1 MRRSRGRPDMPDTII
16 GQPIDRIDGKAKVTG
31 AARYAGD
38 MRADHPAFGVIV
50 TSTIGRGTITKID
63 IKEAQKAPGVVLAM
77 SHENA
82 PAQAPFKREG
92 EDRHGRPKPQL
103 AESRIHYHGEPVALV
118 VADTF
123 EQATAAARLVKVVYQ
138 AEAGLYDLEASRK
151 FAYPPASMVAGK
163 ADSSVGDFDKG
174 FAEGTAQV
182 YAAYTTPYQ
191 SHNPM
196 ELVASLAQW
205 DGDKLTVYCAAQ
217 LVESAHHSI
226 ASTLRIPLENLEVV
240 SEFIGGGFGGKLPIF
255 ADAILAA
262 LAARQL
268 KRPVKVTLTRQQMFS
283 VTTHRA
289 ATIQR
294 VRLAAARDGKLT
306 AVSHEVWS
314 QSARMDEY
322 TEAAASSTRAMYA
335 APNRLTSHRVVPL
348 DLPVSD
354 SMRAPGD
361 AVGQLALEQA
371 MDELAYKL
379 DLDPIELRLRN
390 EPAEDP
396 EKHVPF
402 STRALIPC
410 LQKGAE
416 QFGWEKRPRLPG
428 TLKDGQWLIG
438 LGMAA
443 AIRPNFRRKATA
455 KVRTDENRR
464 VTVEMDM
471 TDIGTGSYTIFA
483 QVAADTLGMPLD
495 QVTVKLGHSS
505 YPQTSGSGG
514 SFGAASCASA
524 LREACL
530 ELKKK
535 LEAGQ
540 GPGNLQ
546 AEAKAEPG
554 EEFKKFSQH
563 SYGAHFVE
571 GGLDATTSGVRVR
584 RMLGVFDGG
593 RIFNPKTA
601 RSQLIGGM
609 IWGIGSALHENAVVD
624 PRSGSFVNHDL
635 AGYHVPVHADVPAVE
650 AFMLAGFDD
659 KSNPLGSKGV
669 GELGICAAGAA
680 VANAVYNACGVR
692 VRDYP
697 ITPDKVLN
705 GFLRPSLAQ
714 QR

>member
-1 MRRSRGRPDMPDTII
+1 MPDTVL
-16 GQPIDRIDGKAKVTG
+16 GQPLDRIDGKAKVTG

-38 MRADHPAFGVIV
+38 MRAEHPAFGVII
-50 TSTIGRGTITKID
+50 TSTIGRGTIAKVD
-63 IKEAQKAPGVVLAM
+63 LKEAQQAPGVLLVM

-82 PAQAPFKREG
+82 PAQAPFKQEG

-103 AESRIHYHGEPVALV
+103 AEARVHYHGEPVALV

-123 EQATAAARLVKVVYQ
+123 EQATAASQLVKVSYQ
-138 AEAGLYDLEASRK
+138 TEAGLYDLESSRRL
-151 FAYPPASMVAGK
+151 AYPPKALAAGK
-163 ADSSVGDFDKG
+163 ADSRIGDFDRG
-174 FAEGTAQV
+174 FSEGTAKIDV
-182 YAAYTTPYQ
+182 TYTTPYQ

-196 ELVASLAQW
+196 EPHASLAVW
-205 DGDKLTVYCAAQ
+205 SGDNLTIYCAAQ
-217 LVESAHHSI
+217 LVDSAHHSI
-226 ASTLRIPLENLEVV
+226 ASTLKIPLENVEVV

-306 AVSHEVWS
+306 AIAHEVWS
-314 QSARMDEY
+314 QSARIDEY
-322 TEAAASSTRAMYA
+322 AESAAASTRAMYS
-335 APNRLTSHRVVPL
+335 APNRLTSHRVVAL
-348 DLPVSD
+348 DMPVSD

-379 DLDPIELRLRN
+379 DLDPVELRLRN
-390 EPAEDP
+390 EPSEDP
-396 EKHVPF
+396 EKHVPY
-402 STRALIPC
+402 STRSLIAC

-416 QFGWEKRPRLPG
+416 QFGWEQRPRVPG
-428 TLKDGQWLIG
+428 TLKDGQWLVG
-438 LGMAA
+438 FGMSA
-443 AIRPNFRRKATA
+443 AIRPNLRRKATA

-483 QVAADTLGMPLD
+483 QVAADTLELPID

-505 YPQTSGSGG
+505 YPQTPGSGG

-535 LEAGQ
+535 LDAGQ

-554 EEFKKFSQH
+554 EEFKKFSQF
-563 SYGAHFVE
+563 SYGAHFTEV
-571 GGLDATTSGVRVR
+571 GVDATTGEVRLR
-584 RMLGVFDGG
+584 RMLGVFDAG

-609 IWGIGSALHENAVVD
+609 IWGVGSALHEQAVVD
-624 PRSGSFVNHDL
+624 LRFGSFVNHDL
-635 AGYHVPVHADVPAVE
+635 AGYHVPVHADIPAVE
-650 AFMLAGFDD
+650 AIMLAGFDD

-697 ITPDKVLN
+697 ITPDKILN

>member
-1 MRRSRGRPDMPDTII
+1 MPDTII
-16 GQPIDRIDGKAKVTG
+16 GQPIDRVDGKAKVTG

-38 MRADHPAFGVIV
+38 RRAEHPAYGVIV
-50 TSTIGRGTITKID
+50 TSTIGRGTITKVD
-63 IKEAQKAPGVVLAM
+63 IKEVQQAPGVVLVM

-82 PAQAPFKREG
+82 PAQAPFKQEG

-103 AESRIHYHGEPVALV
+103 AEARIHFHGEPVALV
-118 VADTF
+118 VADTL
-123 EQATAAARLVKVVYQ
+123 EQATAAARLVKVTYQ
-138 AEAGLYDLEASRK
+138 TEVGLYDLESNRK
-151 FAYPPASMVAGK
+151 LAYPPKGGASGK
-163 ADSSVGDFDKG
+163 ADSKLGDFARG
-174 FAEGTAQV
+174 YAEGAVKIDAT
-182 YAAYTTPYQ
+182 YTTPYQ
-191 SHNPM
+191 SHNPI
-196 ELVASLAQW
+196 EPHASLAQW
-205 DGDKLTVYCAAQ
+205 DGDRLTIHCSAQ
-217 LVESAHHSI
+217 LVDSAHHSI
-226 ASTLRIPLENLEVV
+226 ASTLRVPLENVEVV
-240 SEFIGGGFGGKLPIF
+240 SEFIGGGFGGKLPIY

-294 VRLAAARDGKLT
+294 VRLAAGRDGKLT
-306 AVSHEVWS
+306 AISHEVWS

-322 TEAAASSTRAMYA
+322 PENAAASTRAMYA
-335 APNRLTSHRVVPL
+335 APNRLTTHRVVPL
-348 DLPVSD
+348 DLPVAD

-371 MDELAYKL
+371 MDELAYEL
-379 DLDPIELRLRN
+379 DLDPLELRLRN
-390 EPAEDP
+390 EPTEDP

-402 STRALIPC
+402 STRSLIAC
-410 LQKGAE
+410 LQKGGE
-416 QFGWEKRPRLPG
+416 EFGWANRPKVPG

-438 LGMAA
+438 LGMTA
-443 AIRPNFRRKATA
+443 AIRPNLRRKATA
-455 KVRTDENRR
+455 KVRMDENRR

-483 QVAADTLGMPLD
+483 QVAADTLDLPVE

-505 YPQTSGSGG
+505 YPQTPGSGG
-514 SFGAASCASA
+514 SFGAASCGAA
-524 LREACL
+524 LREACI

-546 AEAKAEPG
+546 AEAKSEPG
-554 EEFKKFSQH
+554 EEFKKFSQY
-563 SYGAHFVE
+563 SYGAHFAEVAI
-571 GGLDATTSGVRVR
+571 DATTGEVRLR
-584 RMLGVFDGG
+584 RMLGVFDAG

-609 IWGIGSALHENAVVD
+609 IWGVGSALHEQAVVD
-624 PRSGSFVNHDL
+624 LRYGSFVNHDL
-635 AGYHVPVHADVPAVE
+635 AGYHVPVHADIPAIE
-650 AFMLAGFDD
+650 AIMLPGFDD
-659 KSNPLGSKGV
+659 KSNALGTKGV
-669 GELGICAAGAA
+669 GELGICGAGAA
-680 VANAVYNACGVR
+680 VANAIYNACGVR

-697 ITPDKVLN
+697 ITPDKI
-705 GFLRPSLAQ
+705 LRGMMRPANLAQ

>member
-1 MRRSRGRPDMPDTII
+1 MPDSVI

-38 MRADHPAFGVIV
+38 MRAEHPAYGVIV
-50 TSTIGRGTITKID
+50 TSTIGRGTITKVD
-63 IKEAQKAPGVVLAM
+63 AKEAQQAPGVLLVM

-82 PAQAPFKREG
+82 PAQAPFKQEG
-92 EDRHGRPKPQL
+92 EDRHARPKPQL
-103 AESRIHYHGEPVALV
+103 SGTRVHYYGQPVALV
-118 VADTF
+118 VADSF
-123 EQATAAARLVKVVYQ
+123 EQATAAARLVKVSYQ
-138 AEAGLYDLEASRK
+138 SEAGLYDFAAGRK
-151 FAYPPASMVAGK
+151 LAYPPRTMTAGK
-163 ADSSVGDFDKG
+163 PDSKVGDVERG
-174 FAEGTAQV
+174 LPEGAAQV
-182 YAAYTTPYQ
+182 DATYTTPYQ

-196 ELVASLAQW
+196 EPPASLAVW
-205 DGDKLTVYCAAQ
+205 NGDRLTVHCAAQ
-217 LVESAHHSI
+217 LVEAAHQSI
-226 ASTLRIPLENLEVV
+226 AATLKIPPENVEVV
-240 SEFIGGGFGGKLPIF
+240 SEFIGGGFGGKLSIY

-268 KRPVKVTLTRQQMFS
+268 KRPVKVTLTRQQMFA

-294 VRLAAARDGKLT
+294 VRLAAERDGKLT
-306 AVSHEVWS
+306 AIAHEVWS
-314 QSARMDEY
+314 QSARFDEY
-322 TEAAASSTRAMYA
+322 VEGAAASTRAMYA
-335 APNRLTSHRVVPL
+335 AANRLTSHRVVPL
-348 DLPVSD
+348 DLPVAD

-371 MDELAYKL
+371 LDEVAYKL

-390 EPAEDP
+390 EPLEDP

-402 STRALIPC
+402 STRALVSC

-416 QFGWEKRPRLPG
+416 EFGWAQRPRVPG
-428 TLKDGQWLIG
+428 LVKDGHWLIG
-438 LGMAA
+438 FGMSA
-443 AIRPNFRRKATA
+443 AIRPNLRRPATA
-455 KVRTDENRR
+455 RVRTDQDRK

-483 QVAADTLGMPLD
+483 QVAADTLDLPID
-495 QVTVKLGHSS
+495 KVTVKLGHSS
-505 YPQTSGSGG
+505 YPDTPGSGG
-514 SFGAASCASA
+514 SFGAASCCSA

-530 ELKKK
+530 ALKKK

-546 AEAKAEPG
+546 AEAKAAPG
-554 EEFKKFSQH
+554 EEFKKFSQY
-563 SYGAHFVE
+563 SYGAHFAEV
-571 GGLDATTSGVRVR
+571 GVDATTGEVRLR
-584 RMLGVFDGG
+584 RMLGVFDAG
-593 RIFNPKTA
+593 RILNPKTA

-609 IWGIGSALHENAVVD
+609 IWGVGSALHENAVLD
-624 PRSGSFVNHDL
+624 PRFGSFVNHDL
-635 AGYHVPVHADVPAVE
+635 AGYHVPVHADIPATVD
-650 AFMLAGFDD
+650 AIMLAGFDD

-680 VANAVYNACGVR
+680 VANAIYNACGVR

-705 GFLRPSLAQ
+705 GLMRPANVAQ

>member
-1 MRRSRGRPDMPDTII
+1 MADTLI
-16 GQPIDRIDGKAKVTG
+16 GQPVDRIDGKAKVTG
-31 AARYAGD
+31 AARYSGD
-38 MRADHPAFGVIV
+38 VRADHPAFGVIV
-50 TSTIGRGTITKID
+50 TSTTGRGAITKVD
-63 IKEAQKAPGVVLAM
+63 IKEAQQAPGVVLVM

-82 PAQAPFKREG
+82 PAQAPFKHEG

-103 AESRIHYHGEPVALV
+103 AEARIHFHGEPVALV

-123 EQATAAARLVKVVYQ
+123 EQATAAARLVKISYQ
-138 AEAGLYDLEASRK
+138 TEVGLYDLESNRRL
-151 FAYPPASMVAGK
+151 AYPPSGMVSGK
-163 ADSSVGDFDKG
+163 ADSRLGDVDRG
-174 FAEGTAQV
+174 LREGAAQIDTT
-182 YAAYTTPYQ
+182 YTTPYQ

-196 ELVASLAQW
+196 EPPASLAQW
-205 DGDKLTVYCAAQ
+205 DGDRLTIHCAAQ
-217 LVESAHHSI
+217 LVDSAHRSI
-226 ASTLRIPLENLEVV
+226 ASTLRIPLENVEVV
-240 SEFIGGGFGGKLPIF
+240 SEFIGGGFGGKLPIY

-268 KRPVKVTLTRQQMFS
+268 KRPVKVTLTRRQMFA

-306 AVSHEVWS
+306 AIAHEVWS

-322 TEAAASSTRAMYA
+322 AETAAASTRAMYA
-335 APNRLTSHRVVPL
+335 APNRLTTHRVVAL

-390 EPAEDP
+390 EPDEDP

-402 STRALIPC
+402 STRSLVAC

-416 QFGWEKRPRLPG
+416 AFGWQHRPRIPG
-428 TLKDGQWLIG
+428 MVKDGQWLIG
-438 LGMAA
+438 LGLSA
-443 AIRPNFRRKATA
+443 AIRPNLRRPATA
-455 KVRTDENRR
+455 RVRMDENRR
-464 VTVEMDM
+464 LTVEMDM

-483 QVAADTLGMPLD
+483 QVAADTLDLPLE

-505 YPQTSGSGG
+505 YPRTPGSGG

-524 LREACL
+524 VREACL
-530 ELKKK
+530 ELKKT
-535 LEAGQ
+535 LGSGQ

-546 AEAKAEPG
+546 AEAKSAPG

-571 GGLDATTSGVRVR
+571 VGVDATTGEVRLR

-593 RIFNPKTA
+593 RILNAKTA

-609 IWGIGSALHENAVVD
+609 IWGVGSALHEQAVVD
-624 PRSGSFVNHDL
+624 PRFGSFVNHDL
-635 AGYHVPVHADVPAVE
+635 ASYHVPVHADIPAVD
-650 AFMLAGFDD
+650 AIMLAGFDD
-659 KSNPLGSKGV
+659 KSSPLGSKGV

-697 ITPDKVLN
+697 ITPDKIL
-705 GFLRPSLAQ
+705 GGLLRPNLAQ

>member
-1 MRRSRGRPDMPDTII
+1 MSDTII

-38 MRADHPAFGVIV
+38 RRAEHPAFGVIV
-50 TSTIGRGTITKID
+50 TSTIGRGAITKVD
-63 IKEAQKAPGVVLAM
+63 IKEAQQAPGVVLVM

-82 PAQAPFKREG
+82 PAQAPFKQDS
-92 EDRHGRPKPQL
+92 EDRHGRAKPQL
-103 AESRIHYHGEPVALV
+103 AEARVHFHGEPVALV
-118 VADTF
+118 VADSF
-123 EQATAAARLVKVVYQ
+123 EQATAAARLVRVSYQ
-138 AEAGLYDLEASRK
+138 SEVGLYDLSSNRRL
-151 FAYPPASMVAGK
+151 AYAPSKMVSGK
-163 ADSSVGDFDKG
+163 ADSTLGDFDRG
-174 FAEGTAQV
+174 FAEGTAQID
-182 YAAYTTPYQ
+182 ATYTTPYQ

-196 ELVASLAQW
+196 EPPASLAQW
-205 DGDKLTVYCAAQ
+205 EGDKLTIWCAAQ
-217 LVESAHHSI
+217 LVDSAHHSI
-226 ASTLRIPLENLEVV
+226 ASTLKIPLEDVEVV
-240 SEFIGGGFGGKLPIF
+240 SEFVGGGFGGKLPIY

-268 KRPVKVTLTRQQMFS
+268 KRPVKVTMTRQQMFGA
-283 VTTHRA
+283 TTHRA

-294 VRLAAARDGKLT
+294 VRLAASKDGTLT
-306 AVSHEVWS
+306 AIAHEVWS

-379 DLDPIELRLRN
+379 DLDPVELRLRN
-390 EPAEDP
+390 EPGEDP

-402 STRALIPC
+402 STRELVAC
-410 LQKGAE
+410 LQAGAE
-416 QFGWEKRPRLPG
+416 KFGWEQRPRIPG

-438 LGMAA
+438 LGMSA
-443 AIRPNFRRKATA
+443 AIRGNLRRPATA
-455 KVRTDENRR
+455 RVRMDENKRLA
-464 VTVEMDM
+464 VEMDM

-483 QVAADTLGMPLD
+483 QVAADTLDLPLEA
-495 QVTVKLGHSS
+495 VTVKLGHSS
-505 YPQTSGSGG
+505 FPKTPGSGG
-514 SFGAASCASA
+514 SFGAASCCSA

-530 ELKKK
+530 ALKKK
-535 LEAGQ
+535 LDAGQ

-554 EEFKKFSQH
+554 EEFRKFSQH

-571 GGLDATTSGVRVR
+571 VGVDATTGEVRLR

-609 IWGIGSALHENAVVD
+609 IWGVGSALHEQAVVD
-624 PRSGSFVNHDL
+624 PRVGSFVNHDL
-635 AGYHVPVHADVPAVE
+635 AGYHVPVHADIPAVE
-650 AFMLAGFDD
+650 AIMLAGFDD

-680 VANAVYNACGVR
+680 VANAIYNACGVR

-697 ITPDKVLN
+697 ITPDKILS
-705 GFLRPSLAQ
+705 GFLRPNLAQ

>member
-1 MRRSRGRPDMPDTII
+1 MPDTII
-16 GQPIDRIDGKAKVTG
+16 GQPIDRVDGKAKVTG
-31 AARYAGD
+31 SARYAGD
-38 MRADHPAFGVIV
+38 RRAEHPAYGVIV
-50 TSTIGRGTITKID
+50 TSTIGRGTMTKVD
-63 IKEAQKAPGVVLAM
+63 IKEAQQAPGVLLVM

-82 PAQAPFKREG
+82 PAQAPFKQEG

-103 AESRIHYHGEPVALV
+103 VEARIHFHGEPVALV

-123 EQATAAARLVKVVYQ
+123 EQATAAARLVKVSYQ
-138 AEAGLYDLEASRK
+138 TEAGLYDLQSSRK
-151 FAYPPASMVAGK
+151 LAYPPKGGPGGGK
-163 ADSSVGDFDKG
+163 ADSRLGDFDRG
-174 FAEGTAQV
+174 YAEGAVKIDAT
-182 YAAYTTPYQ
+182 YTTPYQ

-196 ELVASLAQW
+196 EPPASLAVW
-205 DGDKLTVYCAAQ
+205 SGDQLTIHCAAQ
-217 LVESAHHSI
+217 LVDSAHHSI
-226 ASTLRIPLENLEVV
+226 ASTLRIPLENVEVI
-240 SEFIGGGFGGKLPIF
+240 SEFIGGGFGGKLPIY
-255 ADAILAA
+255 ADVILAA

-306 AVSHEVWS
+306 AIAHEVWS

-322 TEAAASSTRAMYA
+322 PENAASSTRSMYA
-335 APNRLTSHRVVPL
+335 APNRLTTHRVVPL
-348 DLPVSD
+348 DLPVAD

-371 MDELAYKL
+371 MDELAYQL
-379 DLDPIELRLRN
+379 DLDPVELRLRN
-390 EPAEDP
+390 EPTEDP
-396 EKHVPF
+396 EKQVPF
-402 STRALIPC
+402 STRALIAC
-410 LQKGAE
+410 LQKGAGE
-416 QFGWEKRPRLPG
+416 FGWANRPRVPG
-428 TLKDGQWLIG
+428 TLKDGQWLVG

-443 AIRPNFRRKATA
+443 AIRPNLRRKATA

-483 QVAADTLGMPLD
+483 QVAADTLGLPID

-505 YPQTSGSGG
+505 YPKTPGSGG
-514 SFGAASCASA
+514 SFGAASCAAA
-524 LREACL
+524 LREACI

-554 EEFKKFSQH
+554 DEFKKFSQY
-563 SYGAHFVE
+563 SYGAHFAEV
-571 GGLDATTSGVRVR
+571 GVDATTGEVRLR
-584 RMLGVFDGG
+584 RMLGVFDAG

-609 IWGIGSALHENAVVD
+609 IWGVGSALHEQVVVD
-624 PRSGSFVNHDL
+624 PRSGAFVNHDL
-635 AGYHVPVHADVPAVE
+635 AGYHVPVHADIPAVE
-650 AFMLAGFDD
+650 AIMLAGFDD

-680 VANAVYNACGVR
+680 VANAIYNACGVR

-697 ITPDKVLN
+697 ITPDKVLR
-705 GFLRPSLAQ
+705 GMMRPANLAQ

>member
-1 MRRSRGRPDMPDTII
+1 MPDTII
-16 GQPIDRIDGKAKVTG
+16 GQPIDRIDAKAKVTG
-31 AARYAGD
+31 GARYAGD
-38 MRADHPAFGVIV
+38 WRAEHPAVGVIV
-50 TSTIGRGTITKID
+50 TSTIGRGTITKVD
-63 IKEAQKAPGVVLAM
+63 IKAAEQAPGVVLVM
-77 SHENA
+77 SNENA
-82 PAQAPFKREG
+82 PAQAPFKQEG
-92 EDRHGRPKPQL
+92 EDRHARPKPQL
-103 AESRIHYHGEPVALV
+103 AEARVHFHGEPVALV

-123 EQATAAARLVKVVYQ
+123 EQATTAARLVKVSYQ
-138 AEAGLYDLEASRK
+138 TEAGLFDLGSSRK
-151 FAYPPASMVAGK
+151 LAYPPNRMASGK
-163 ADSSVGDFDKG
+163 ADSRLGDVERG
-174 FAEGTAQV
+174 LAGGAAQID
-182 YAAYTTPYQ
+182 ATYTTPYQ

-196 ELVASLAQW
+196 EPPASLAVW
-205 DGDKLTVYCAAQ
+205 SGDRLTIYCAAQ
-217 LVESAHHSI
+217 LVDSAHHSI
-226 ASTLRIPLENLEVV
+226 ASTLKIPLENVELV
-240 SEFIGGGFGGKLPIF
+240 SEFIGGGFGGKLPIY

-289 ATIQR
+289 STVQR
-294 VRLAAARDGKLT
+294 VRLAAAQDGKLT
-306 AVSHEVWS
+306 AIAHEVVS

-322 TEAAASSTRAMYA
+322 AETAAASTRAMYA
-335 APNRLTSHRVVPL
+335 APNRLTTHRVVPL
-348 DLPVSD
+348 DLPVAD

-390 EPAEDP
+390 EPTEDP

-402 STRALIPC
+402 STRTLVAC
-410 LQKGAE
+410 LQSGAE
-416 QFGWEKRPRLPG
+416 KFGWNQRPRVPG

-438 LGMAA
+438 LGMSA
-443 AIRPNFRRKATA
+443 AIRPNLRRPATA
-455 KVRTDENRR
+455 KVRVDEDRQ
-464 VTVEMDM
+464 VIVEMDM

-483 QVAADTLGMPLD
+483 QVAAETLDLPVEK
-495 QVTVKLGHSS
+495 VTVKLGHSS
-505 YPQTSGSGG
+505 YPKTPGSGG
-514 SFGAASCASA
+514 SFGAASCCSA

-535 LEAGQ
+535 VGDGQ

-546 AEAKAEPG
+546 VEARAAPG

-563 SYGAHFVE
+563 SYGAHFAEV
-571 GGLDATTSGVRVR
+571 GVDATTGEVRLR
-584 RMLGVFDGG
+584 RMLGVFDAG
-593 RIFNPKTA
+593 RILNPKTA

-609 IWGIGSALHENAVVD
+609 IWGVGSALHEQAVVD

-635 AGYHVPVHADVPAVE
+635 AGYHVPVHADIPAID
-650 AFMLAGFDD
+650 AIMLTGFDD

-680 VANAVYNACGVR
+680 VANAIYNACGVR

-697 ITPDKVLN
+697 ITPDKILS
-705 GFLRPSLAQ
+705 GFLRPNVAQ
-714 QR
+714 GR

>member
-1 MRRSRGRPDMPDTII
+1 MPDMIL

-38 MRADHPAFGVIV
+38 RRLEHPAFGVIV
-50 TSTIGRGTITKID
+50 TSTVGRGTITKVD
-63 IKEAQKAPGVVLAM
+63 GKTAEKAPGVLLVM
-77 SHENA
+77 TNENA
-82 PAQAPFKREG
+82 PAQAPFKAQG
-92 EDRHGRPKPQL
+92 ADRHARAKPQL
-103 AESRIHYHGEPVALV
+103 SEARVHYYGEPVAMV

-123 EQATAAARLVKVVYQ
+123 EEATAAARLVKVSYQ
-138 AEAGLYDLEASRK
+138 TEVGLYDLEAGRR
-151 FAYPPASMVAGK
+151 FAYPPNAMVAGK
-163 ADSSVGDFDKG
+163 ADSRVGNFDKG
-174 FAEGTAQV
+174 FAEGTAKV
-182 YAAYTTPYQ
+182 DATYTTPYQ

-205 DGDKLTVYCAAQ
+205 DGDRLTIWCAAQ
-217 LVESAHHSI
+217 LVEAAHHSI
-226 ASTLRIPLENLEVV
+226 ASTLRIPLENVEVV
-240 SEFIGGGFGGKLPIF
+240 SEFIGGGFGGKLPIY

-268 KRPVKVTLTRQQMFS
+268 KRPVKVTMTRQQMFS
-283 VTTHRA
+283 LTTHRA

-294 VRLAAARDGKLT
+294 VRLSARQDGTLT
-306 AVSHEVWS
+306 AIAHEVLS

-322 TEAAASSTRAMYA
+322 TEGAAASTRSMYA
-335 APNRLTSHRVVPL
+335 APNRLTTHRVVPL
-348 DLPVSD
+348 DMPVAD

-396 EKHVPF
+396 EKKVPF
-402 STRALIPC
+402 STRRLVEC

-416 QFGWEKRPRLPG
+416 QFGWDKRPRVPG
-428 TLKDGQWLIG
+428 SLKDGQWLIG
-438 LGMAA
+438 LGMSA
-443 AIRPNFRRKATA
+443 AIRPNLRRPASA
-455 KVRTDENRR
+455 KVRMDENRH

-483 QVAADTLGMPLD
+483 QVAADTLGVPIE

-505 YPQTSGSGG
+505 YPDTPGSGG
-514 SFGAASCASA
+514 SFGAASCAPA
-524 LREACL
+524 VHEACL
-530 ELKKK
+530 EIRKK
-535 LEAGQ
+535 LDAGQ

-546 AEAKAEPG
+546 AEVSAKPG
-554 EEFKKFSQH
+554 DEFKKFSQY
-563 SYGAHFVE
+563 SYGAHFAEV
-571 GGLDATTSGVRVR
+571 GVDATTGEVRLR
-584 RMLGVFDGG
+584 RMLGVFDAG
-593 RIFNPKTA
+593 RIYNAKTA

-609 IWGIGSALHENAVVD
+609 IWGVGSALHENAVVD
-624 PRSGSFVNHDL
+624 PRFGSFVNHDL

-650 AFMLAGFDD
+650 ALMLAGFDD
-659 KSNPLGSKGV
+659 KSNELGSKGV

-680 VANAVYNACGVR
+680 VANAIYNACGVR

-697 ITPDKVLN
+697 ITPDKILSSFV
-705 GFLRPSLAQ
+705 RPSLAQ

>member
-1 MRRSRGRPDMPDTII
+1 MPDTII

-38 MRADHPAFGVIV
+38 MRAEHPAFGVIV
-50 TSTIGRGTITKID
+50 TSTIGRGAIIKVD
-63 IKEAQKAPGVVLAM
+63 IKAAQEAPGVLLAM

-82 PAQAPFKREG
+82 PAQAPFKQDG

-103 AESRIHYHGEPVALV
+103 AEARVHFNGQPVALV

-123 EQATAAARLVKVVYQ
+123 EQATAAAQLVKVSYQ
-138 AEAGLYDLEASRK
+138 PEAGLYDLEASRK
-151 FAYPPASMVAGK
+151 LAYAPRKMASGK
-163 ADSSVGDFDKG
+163 ADSIVGDFKRG
-174 FAEGTAQV
+174 FAEGTAQID
-182 YAAYTTPYQ
+182 ATYTTPYQ

-196 ELVASLAQW
+196 EPPASLAVW
-205 DGDKLTVYCAAQ
+205 SGDRLTLHCSAQ
-217 LVESAHHSI
+217 LVDSAHHSI
-226 ASTLRIPLENLEVV
+226 ASTLKIPLENVEVV
-240 SEFIGGGFGGKLPIF
+240 SEFIGGGFGGKLSIY

-289 ATIQR
+289 ATVQR
-294 VRLAAARDGKLT
+294 VRLAARQDGTLT
-306 AVSHEVWS
+306 AIAHEVLS

-322 TEAAASSTRAMYA
+322 AETAAASTRTMYA
-335 APNRLTSHRVVPL
+335 APNRLTTHRVVPL
-348 DLPVSD
+348 DLPVAD

-379 DLDPIELRLRN
+379 DLDPVELRLRN
-390 EPAEDP
+390 EPSQDP
-396 EKHVPF
+396 ERHVPF
-402 STRALIPC
+402 STRALVQC

-416 QFGWEKRPRLPG
+416 EFGWDKRPRVPG
-428 TLKDGQWLIG
+428 SLKDGQWLIG
-438 LGMAA
+438 LGMSA
-443 AIRPNFRRKATA
+443 AIRPNYRRPATA
-455 KVRTDENRR
+455 KVRMDENKHL
-464 VTVEMDM
+464 TVEMDM

-483 QVAADTLGMPLD
+483 QVAADTLDIPLD
-495 QVTVKLGHSS
+495 KVTVKLGHSS
-505 YPQTSGSGG
+505 YAKTPGSGG
-514 SFGAASCASA
+514 SFGAASCAAA
-524 LREACL
+524 LRDACID
-530 ELKKK
+530 LKKK
-535 LEAGQ
+535 LDAGQ

-554 EEFKKFSQH
+554 DEFKKFSQH

-571 GGLDATTSGVRVR
+571 VGVDAMTGEVRLR

-609 IWGIGSALHENAVVD
+609 IWGVGSALHEQAVLD
-624 PRSGSFVNHDL
+624 LRSGSFVNHDL
-635 AGYHVPVHADVPAVE
+635 AGYHVPVHADIPAIE
-650 AFMLAGFDD
+650 ALMLAGFDD

-680 VANAVYNACGVR
+680 VANAIYNACGVR

-697 ITPDKVLN
+697 ITPDKILG
-705 GFLRPSLAQ
+705 GFVRPNLAQ

>member
-1 MRRSRGRPDMPDTII
+1 MPDTII
-16 GQPIDRIDGKAKVTG
+16 GQPVDRIDGKAKVTG
-31 AARYAGD
+31 AARYSGD
-38 MRADHPAFGVIV
+38 MRAEHPAFGVIV
-50 TSTIGRGTITKID
+50 TSTIGRGSITKVD
-63 IKEAQKAPGVVLAM
+63 IRDAQQAPGVVLVM

-82 PAQAPFKREG
+82 PAQAPFKHEG

-103 AESRIHYHGEPVALV
+103 AEARIHYRGEPVALV

-123 EQATAAARLVKVVYQ
+123 EQATAAARLVKVTYQ
-138 AEAGLYDLEASRK
+138 PEVGLYDLAANRKLAHPPTGMAS
-151 FAYPPASMVAGK
+151 GK
-163 ADSSVGDFDKG
+163 ADSKLGDFDRG
-174 FAEGTAQV
+174 FAGGKAQV
-182 YAAYTTPYQ
+182 DATYTTPYQ

-196 ELVASLAQW
+196 EPPASLAQW
-205 DGDKLTVYCAAQ
+205 DGDRLTICCSAQ
-217 LVESAHHSI
+217 LVDSAHHSI
-226 ASTLRIPLENLEVV
+226 ASTLKIPLENVEVV
-240 SEFIGGGFGGKLPIF
+240 SEFIGGGFGGKLPIY

-294 VRLAAARDGKLT
+294 IRLAAAPDGRLT
-306 AVSHEVWS
+306 AIGHEVLS

-322 TEAAASSTRAMYA
+322 GETAAASTRVMYA
-335 APNRLTSHRVVPL
+335 SPNRLTTHRVVPL
-348 DLPVSD
+348 DLPVAD

-371 MDELAYKL
+371 IDELAYKL

-390 EPAEDP
+390 EPTEDP
-396 EKHVPF
+396 EKHLPF
-402 STRALIPC
+402 STRALVPC

-416 QFGWEKRPRLPG
+416 EFGWDKRPRVPG
-428 TLKDGQWLIG
+428 SLKDGQWLIG
-438 LGMAA
+438 YGMAG
-443 AIRPNFRRKATA
+443 AIRSNLRRPATA
-455 KVRTDENRR
+455 KVRMDESRQL
-464 VTVEMDM
+464 TVEMDM

-483 QVAADTLGMPLD
+483 QVAADTLDMPLD
-495 QVTVKLGHSS
+495 KVTVKLGHSS
-505 YPQTSGSGG
+505 YAKTPGSGG

-535 LEAGQ
+535 LDAGQ

-546 AEAKAEPG
+546 AEAKASPG

-563 SYGAHFVE
+563 SYGAHFAEV
-571 GGLDATTSGVRVR
+571 GVDATTGEVRLR

-609 IWGIGSALHENAVVD
+609 IWGVGSALHEQAVID
-624 PRSGSFVNHDL
+624 PRFGSFVNHDL
-635 AGYHVPVHADVPAVE
+635 AGYHVPVHADIPAVE
-650 AFMLAGFDD
+650 AIMLAGFDD

-669 GELGICAAGAA
+669 GELGICGAGAA
-680 VANAVYNACGVR
+680 VANAIYNACGVR

-697 ITPDKVLN
+697 ITPDKVL
-705 GFLRPSLAQ
+705 GGLMRPANIAQ

>member
-1 MRRSRGRPDMPDTII
+1 MPDTII

-63 IKEAQKAPGVVLAM
+63 IKEAEKAPGVVLAM

-182 YAAYTTPYQ
+182 DAAYTTPYQ

-226 ASTLRIPLENLEVV
+226 ASTLGIPLENVEVI
-240 SEFIGGGFGGKLPIF
+240 SEYIGGGFGGKLPIY

-289 ATIQR
+289 ATVQR
-294 VRLAAARDGKLT
+294 VRLAARQDGTLT
-306 AVSHEVWS
+306 AIAHEVWS
-314 QSARMDEY
+314 QSARHDEY
-322 TEAAASSTRAMYA
+322 VEGAAASTRSMYA
-335 APNRLTSHRVVPL
+335 APNRFTMHRVIPL
-348 DLPVSD
+348 DMPVSD

-361 AVGQLALEQA
+361 AVGQLATEQA

-379 DLDPIELRLRN
+379 DLDPVELRLRN
-390 EPAEDP
+390 EPTDDP
-396 EKHVPF
+396 EKKVPF
-402 STRALIPC
+402 STRKLVEC

-416 QFGWEKRPRLPG
+416 EFGWSQRPRVPG
-428 TLKDGQWLIG
+428 TLRDGQWLIG
-438 LGMAA
+438 LGMSA
-443 AIRPNFRRKATA
+443 AIRPNLRRPASA
-455 KVRTDENRR
+455 KVRMDENRN

-483 QVAADTLGMPLD
+483 QVAADTLELPVEN
-495 QVTVKLGHSS
+495 VTVKLGHSS
-505 YPQTSGSGG
+505 YPDTPGSGG
-514 SFGAASCASA
+514 SFGAASCAPA
-524 LREACL
+524 VRDACL
-530 ELKKK
+530 EIKKK
-535 LEAGQ
+535 LAAGQ

-546 AEAKAEPG
+546 AEVKAGPG
-554 EEFKKFSQH
+554 DEFKKFSQY

-571 GGLDATTSGVRVR
+571 LGVDATTGEVRLR
-584 RMLGVFDGG
+584 RMLGVFDAG
-593 RIFNPKTA
+593 RIYNPKTA

-609 IWGIGSALHENAVVD
+609 IWGVGSALHESAVVD
-624 PRSGSFVNHDL
+624 LRFGSFVNRDL
-635 AGYHVPVHADVPAVE
+635 AGYHVPVHADIPAVE
-650 AFMLAGFDD
+650 AIMLAGFDD

-680 VANAVYNACGVR
+680 VANAIYNACGVR

-697 ITPDKVLN
+697 ITPDKILS
-705 GFLRPSLAQ
+705 GFLRPNLAQ
-714 QR
+714 KR

>member
-1 MRRSRGRPDMPDTII
+1 MPDTII

-38 MRADHPAFGVIV
+38 TRAEHPAFGVIV
-50 TSTIGRGTITKID
+50 TSTVGRGTITKVD
-63 IKEAQKAPGVVLAM
+63 TKAAESAPGVLLVM
-77 SHENA
+77 SHHNA
-82 PAQAPFKREG
+82 PAQAPFKAQG

-103 AESRIHYHGEPVALV
+103 AEARVHYYGEPVALV

-123 EQATAAARLVKVVYQ
+123 EQATAAAQLIKVAYQ
-138 AEAGLYDLEASRK
+138 TEAGVYDLEAGRK
-151 FAYPPASMVAGK
+151 FAYPPSSMVAGK
-163 ADSSVGDFDKG
+163 ADSKVGDVDKG
-174 FAEGTAQV
+174 LAEGAAQV
-182 YAAYTTPYQ
+182 DATYTTPYQ

-205 DGDKLTVYCAAQ
+205 DGDNLTIWCATQ

-226 ASTLRIPLENLEVV
+226 AATLRIPLENVEVV
-240 SEFIGGGFGGKLPIF
+240 SEYIGGGFGGKLPIYG
-255 ADAILAA
+255 DAILAA

-294 VRLAAARDGKLT
+294 VRLAARQDGTLT
-306 AVSHEVWS
+306 AIAHEVMS

-322 TEAAASSTRAMYA
+322 TEGAAASTRSMYA

-348 DLPVSD
+348 DLPVAD

-379 DLDPIELRLRN
+379 DLDPVELRLRN
-390 EPAEDP
+390 EPTEDP
-396 EKHVPF
+396 EKKVPF
-402 STRALIPC
+402 STRKLVEC

-416 QFGWEKRPRLPG
+416 EFGWDKRPRVPG
-428 TLKDGQWLIG
+428 SLKDGQWLIG

-443 AIRPNFRRKATA
+443 AIRPNLRRPASA
-455 KVRTDENRR
+455 KVRMDENRQ

-483 QVAADTLGMPLD
+483 QVAADTLGVPLA

-505 YPQTSGSGG
+505 YPDTPGSGG
-514 SFGAASCASA
+514 SFGAASCAPA
-524 LREACL
+524 IREACL
-530 ELKKK
+530 EIKKK

-546 AEAKAEPG
+546 AEVNAKPG
-554 EEFKKFSQH
+554 DEFKKFSQY

-571 GGLDATTSGVRVR
+571 VAVDATTGEVRLR
-584 RMLGVFDGG
+584 RMLGVFDAG
-593 RIFNPKTA
+593 RIYNPKTA
-601 RSQLIGGM
+601 RSQLVGGM
-609 IWGIGSALHENAVVD
+609 IWGVGSALHEIAVVD
-624 PRSGSFVNHDL
+624 PRFGSFVNHDL
-635 AGYHVPVHADVPAVE
+635 AGYHVPVHADIPAVE
-650 AFMLAGFDD
+650 AIMLAGFDD
-659 KSNPLGSKGV
+659 KSNELGSKGV
-669 GELGICAAGAA
+669 GELGICGAGAA
-680 VANAVYNACGVR
+680 VANAIYNACGVR

-697 ITPDKVLN
+697 ITPDKILSN
-705 GFLRPSLAQ
+705 FARPSLAQ
-714 QR
+714 RR

>member
-1 MRRSRGRPDMPDTII
+1 MPDTLI

-38 MRADHPAFGVIV
+38 VRAEHPAFGVIV
-50 TSTIGRGTITKID
+50 TSTIGRGAITKVD
-63 IKEAQKAPGVVLAM
+63 IEAAQEAPGVLLAM

-82 PAQAPFKREG
+82 PAQAPFKQDG

-103 AESRIHYHGEPVALV
+103 AEARVHFNGEPVALV

-123 EQATAAARLVKVVYQ
+123 EQATAAARLVKVSYQ
-138 AEAGLYDLEASRK
+138 AEAGLYDLNAGRKLAYAPRNMAS
-151 FAYPPASMVAGK
+151 GK
-163 ADSSVGDFDKG
+163 ADSSVGNFERG
-174 FAEGTAQV
+174 FAEGAAQIDST
-182 YAAYTTPYQ
+182 YTTPYQ

-196 ELVASLAQW
+196 EPPASLAVW
-205 DGDKLTVYCAAQ
+205 AGDKLTLHCSAQ
-217 LVESAHHSI
+217 LIDSAHHSI
-226 ASTLRIPLENLEVV
+226 ASTLKIPPENVEVI
-240 SEFIGGGFGGKLPIF
+240 SEFIGGGFGGKLSIH

-268 KRPVKVTLTRQQMFS
+268 KRPVKVALTRQQMFS

-289 ATIQR
+289 ATVQR
-294 VRLAAARDGKLT
+294 VRLAARPDGTLT
-306 AVSHEVWS
+306 AIAHEVLS

-322 TEAAASSTRAMYA
+322 AETAAASTRTMYA
-335 APNRLTSHRVVPL
+335 APNRLTTHRVVPL
-348 DLPVSD
+348 DLPVAD

-379 DLDPIELRLRN
+379 DLDPVELRLRN
-390 EPAEDP
+390 EPSQDP

-402 STRALIPC
+402 STRALVQC
-410 LQKGAE
+410 LHKGAE
-416 QFGWEKRPRLPG
+416 EFGWDKRPRVPG
-428 TLKDGQWLIG
+428 SLKDGQWLIG
-438 LGMAA
+438 LGMSA
-443 AIRPNFRRKATA
+443 AIRPNYRRPATA
-455 KVRTDENRR
+455 KVRMDENRHL
-464 VTVEMDM
+464 TVEMDM

-483 QVAADTLGMPLD
+483 QVAADTLGIPLD
-495 QVTVKLGHSS
+495 TVTVKLGHSS
-505 YPQTSGSGG
+505 YAKTPGSGG
-514 SFGAASCASA
+514 SFGAASCAAA
-524 LREACL
+524 LQEACID
-530 ELKKK
+530 LKKK
-535 LEAGQ
+535 LESGQ

-554 EEFKKFSQH
+554 DEFKKFSQH

-571 GGLDATTSGVRVR
+571 VGVDATTGEVRLR

-609 IWGIGSALHENAVVD
+609 IWGVGSALHEQAVVD
-624 PRSGSFVNHDL
+624 LRSGSFVNHDL
-635 AGYHVPVHADVPAVE
+635 AGYHVPVHADIPAIE
-650 AFMLAGFDD
+650 AIMLAGFDG

-680 VANAVYNACGVR
+680 VANAIYNACGVR

-697 ITPDKVLN
+697 ITPDKILG
-705 GFLRPSLAQ
+705 GFVRPNLAQ